1 MNLQESIR
9 RILKEE
15 TEDGMKDIMF
25 DIFDENTKGAEI
37 YEYNDSLWMII
48 PETKEW
54 VFWIDSNLNLRYKY
68 DFFNKIYRYV
78 SLDVVDNQNYITKW
92 VEDILKTGVRNTI
105 SLLQASRVSVEDI
118 IKKGVRN
125 TENRLHYEQDVIEDI
140 IEKGE
145 KIE

>member
-9 RILKEE
+9 KILKEE
-15 TEDGMKDIMF
+15 TEDGMKDILF
-25 DIFDENTKGAEI
+25 DMFDENTKDAEI
-37 YEYNDSLWMII
+37 YEYNNSLWMII

-92 VEDILKTGVRNTI
+92 VEDILKTGVRNT
-105 SLLQASRVSVEDI
+105 
-118 IKKGVRN
+118 
-125 TENRLHYEQDVIEDI
+125 ENRLHYEQDVIEDI
-140 IEKGE
+140 IEKGG